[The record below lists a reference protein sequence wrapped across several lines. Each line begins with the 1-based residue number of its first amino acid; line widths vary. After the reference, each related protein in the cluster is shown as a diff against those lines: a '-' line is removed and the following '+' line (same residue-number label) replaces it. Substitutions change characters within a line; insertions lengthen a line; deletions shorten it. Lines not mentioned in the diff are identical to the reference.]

1 MAINHELW
9 RVVASNG
16 LNELIGRMQLIT
28 NIDARARLLDGRE
41 FISWLRVELAKPTSL
56 GFAVSNS
63 TLGLLWDEV
72 QATAYY
78 APVLREQD
86 VPIPTNAS
94 SDGTTLNADSPDE
107 GYTLLVYS
115 FDGLTFSLVG
125 ELSTNNEPG
134 AGNYVIVT
142 QKDDTG
148 ELSLPNSSFLTVS

>member
-28 NIDARARLLDGRE
+28 NIDARSRLLDGRE
-41 FISWLRVELAKPTSL
+41 FLSWLRVELAKPTSL
-56 GFAVSNS
+56 GFVVSDS

-86 VPIPTNAS
+86 VPIPTGAT
-94 SDGTTLNADSPDE
+94 SDGMTLSADAPDE

-115 FDGLTFSLVG
+115 FNGLTFSLVG
-125 ELSTNNEPG
+125 DLTSNSQPG

-142 QKDDTG
+142 QKDDSG
-148 ELSLPNSSFLTVS
+148 ELSLPNSSFLTIE